1 MAARA
6 AGATGANCERCEEDA
21 MTIHFALVGG
31 GWRAAFYLRVAQ
43 ALREQFA
50 VDGVVVRDAAK
61 GEAFTQA
68 WGWPAFRSVDELL
81 RASKPDYV
89 ITCVPWEANPGL
101 VQELAGRG
109 VAVLSETPPAPDV
122 ARLAALH
129 ELVKRG
135 ARLQVAEQ
143 YIYQPHH
150 AARLAL
156 VKSGALGTVSQA
168 QVSACHG
175 YHGASLLRHF
185 LDVAF
190 ENARVTATRFTS
202 PLLAGPGRNGP
213 PTEERTVLS
222 TQTIAWLDY
231 GDRLGVYDFV
241 GDQYFSWVRGQRLL
255 VRGVKGE
262 IIDQEARYLADY
274 RMPITLRLCREVA
287 GAEGNLE
294 GLYLKGILAGE
305 RWLYRNPLAP
315 ARLSDDEIAV
325 GTVMQKMGE
334 YVQGGAEVYALAEAC
349 QDRYLDMVIEQAA
362 KSGESVMMQTQPWAL

>member
-1 MAARA
+1 
-6 AGATGANCERCEEDA
+6 

-43 ALREQFA
+43 ALPEQFA

-61 GEAFTQA
+61 GAVLAQS
-68 WGWPAFRSVDELL
+68 WGVRVFSTLDELL
-81 RASKPDYV
+81 RAAKPHYV
-89 ITCVPWEANPGL
+89 IACVPWEANPGL
-101 VQELAGRG
+101 VQELAARG

-122 ARLAALH
+122 ARLTALQ

-135 ARLQVAEQ
+135 ARIQVAEQ

-156 VKSGALGTVSQA
+156 VKSGALGIISQA

-185 LDVAF
+185 LDAAC

-202 PLLAGPGRNGP
+202 PLIAGPGRSGP
-213 PTEERTVLS
+213 PVEERTILS
-222 TQTIAWLDY
+222 TQTVAWLDY

-255 VRGVKGE
+255 VRGEKGE

-274 RMPITLRLCREVA
+274 RTPITLHLRREVA

-294 GLYLKGILAGE
+294 GMYLKGILAGE

-325 GTVMQKMGE
+325 GTVMLKMGE
-334 YVQGGAEVYALAEAC
+334 YVEGGAEVYALAEAC
-349 QDRYLDMVIEQAA
+349 QDRYLDIVIEQAA